1 MVSTHGSQGRVY
13 MLLLAG
19 LLLNLT
25 VHINAL

>member
-1 MVSTHGSQGRVY
+1 MVSMHNSQGRVY